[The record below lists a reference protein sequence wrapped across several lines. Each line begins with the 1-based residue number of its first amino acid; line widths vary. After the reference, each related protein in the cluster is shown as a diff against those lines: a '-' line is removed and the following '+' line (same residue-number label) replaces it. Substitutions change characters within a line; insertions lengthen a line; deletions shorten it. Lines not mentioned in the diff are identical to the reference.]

1 MAYSVP
7 LGEIF
12 IDKSF
17 EISSFNLKKPLKSN
31 KLLFRFAVMFFIMPE
46 TEHRS
51 LEDIELHYSDN
62 SRGITAINIHISAKS
77 NIKSYGIL

>member
-1 MAYSVP
+1 
-7 LGEIF
+7 
-12 IDKSF
+12 
-17 EISSFNLKKPLKSN
+17 
-31 KLLFRFAVMFFIMPE
+31 MPE